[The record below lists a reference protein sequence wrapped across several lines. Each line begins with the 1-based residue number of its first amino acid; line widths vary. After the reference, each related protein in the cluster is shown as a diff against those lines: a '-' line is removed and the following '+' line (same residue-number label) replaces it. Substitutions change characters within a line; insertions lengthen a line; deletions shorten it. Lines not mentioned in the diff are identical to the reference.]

1 MTDPLWL
8 ARYPDDVQ
16 WDAEIPEAPLFA
28 ILDEAVERFPGNEA
42 MDFLGKR
49 YSYAELGDAVT
60 RAAAG
65 FRALGVGK
73 G

>member
-8 ARYPDDVQ
+8 AKYPEGVK
-16 WDAEIPEAPLFA
+16 WDAEIPEGPLFA

-65 FRALGVGK
+65 FRPG
-73 G
+73 